1 MQMISIILFAVGIS
15 IVVFRLL
22 GSLNFSRT
30 SGLYYRNFVHER
42 RWLADALA
50 KWKASEEQSK
60 GGQKLRQRLHLA
72 GNPLGLSV
80 FAYNFI
86 KLILFMLV
94 TILFIV
100 DFVYRFRL
108 SHNLLDFR
116 FFSYGFAVVGILFV
130 PDLLL
135 SLRAKNRKTQ
145 LLFEISKLSH
155 RLTMCMSSK
164 TDLRETILRAS
175 RTLVLLKPYI
185 NELSTNWN
193 TGQEAAILEF
203 GRQVGIT
210 EVYPLVN
217 TLLAISTVE
226 VTEIAD
232 MLGQQ
237 VDSIDKSLDF
247 EIQKKIENAPLGI
260 IFLIIIPFFIVLVLM
275 IYPWMTYLSEQL
287 TGSFGGGG
295 IP

>member
-1 MQMISIILFAVGIS
+1 MQVIAILLFVAGLCM
-15 IVVFRLL
+15 VVFRFIA
-22 GSLNFSRT
+22 GLNFSRT
-30 SGLYYRNFVHER
+30 SGLYYRSFVQDR
-42 RWLADALA
+42 RWLTDVLA

-72 GNPLGLSV
+72 GYPLGLTV
-80 FAYNFI
+80 FAYNLV
-86 KLILFMLV
+86 KMGLFLLV
-94 TILFIV
+94 TSFFIV
-100 DFVYRFRL
+100 DFIYRFRV

-116 FFSYGFAVVGILFV
+116 FFSYAFAVTSVLLM

-135 SLRAKNRKTQ
+135 ALRARSRKTQ

-155 RLTMCMSSK
+155 RLTMCMSNKS
-164 TDLRETILRAS
+164 DLRETILRAS

-232 MLGQQ
+232 MLEQQ

-295 IP
+295 LP